1 MYIINYNNSYSGAF
15 LSVFAY
21 KVGAGQTSAGRLV
34 LVFHYVYLPSEL
46 LHKIA
51 CESKVNGHAALRA
64 ALLRMKARHVYA
76 PFRSVLDVWH
86 WHADAVRSFH
96 SDRYINVSVCFIARI
111 NFLAEGD
118 CKMFC
123 TNCGSKLPDDALF
136 CPDCGEKVL
145 TEDVGNEDIGNW
157 EESNEH
163 SGILNKENIQENDS
177 ENTNEDFEIPDMERT
192 VILKNSADLESSENP
207 QDEENPSFSDNMIA
221 HSAAGETQILDN
233 LNMGNG
239 IPGSETVIIG
249 NDGAEA
255 GQAPL
260 PREDTQTVFND
271 IQESLAHPDID
282 FEHSPGGPGSESTV
296 HMYTGPAPENI
307 NQGMDNSQGYIPPNG
322 GAGGS
327 GVPPFVPENGSIG
340 GKNGDDGS
348 GQKPKQQKKL
358 ALILGISA
366 CAVVGIAVIVAVV
379 LMFSSMGKQKKE
391 YENQVNQGEEYMSDS
406 EYDEAIEAFRKA
418 IDIDEDSEDA
428 YVGLADAYIKNKEY
442 RKAAEV
448 LQQGSKATG
457 GKKRIEEKK
466 DELYDIAPELKDEF
480 EDNSQHAN
488 GNTNKPSNPSQPSN
502 AQTESPENTGNNE
515 NENPPAVPDTVTPDT
530 AAPETTVPQTN
541 PEETTTPE
549 KTDEKETETSA
560 PETKETEAIVPD
572 KSDGDGQKPAD
583 EEGNDGQGDV
593 VTVGSIQYQ
602 FKEYY
607 HETKLP
613 NGELGAYTQ
622 VKYPYFTGDSQIAKA
637 LNGYMESVV
646 KSFGTSEEAVKGYT
660 GEEDIDF
667 PLYDKVVYEVTYGE
681 HGFVSMKY
689 TYESTHSTAK
699 LTGLIFNGSDG
710 SQLSWN
716 NVFSGGE
723 EALRA
728 LIKTYYKPE
737 DNNGMPV
744 EELLK
749 RLSSNWNNCYLDV
762 DGMTFIAS
770 GDESIAVLIPFSEKD
785 YFKFLNDES
794 QGPAQS
800 ESAGESQSTQE
811 SETVQESESS
821 QTDQAPQIKSVSWV
835 VEPVLEFDDV
845 PVIMDDVLRYGTV
858 VSNHFPMAVYKKD
871 GKLGF
876 VKYDGT
882 VMTDPIYN
890 MVYGCGADSNAEY
903 TLYASAAGSD
913 LWSAAAVDTASGQA
927 SGAVHMGHGG
937 DDGIVVYS
945 RSDGKLYI
953 LSSMGFYETSSSS
966 GNVLPAAV
974 IDDINTADFSTVA
987 SGEGIAYGLYLP
999 DGKFDESH
1007 LYDHIYLL
1015 SDGRMVAWSGG
1026 KYGVIDEAGNVV
1038 IPFEYEGASYL
1049 DFDAVAGNPGEAAT
1063 CEKEP
1068 YPYSEGYIA
1077 LKKDGVWG
1085 YFDTNGNC
1093 VTEMVFEEAR
1103 PFSQGKAFVKINGKW
1118 GVIEIAPQG

>member
-1 MYIINYNNSYSGAF
+1 
-15 LSVFAY
+15 
-21 KVGAGQTSAGRLV
+21 
-34 LVFHYVYLPSEL
+34 
-46 LHKIA
+46 
-51 CESKVNGHAALRA
+51 
-64 ALLRMKARHVYA
+64 
-76 PFRSVLDVWH
+76 
-86 WHADAVRSFH
+86 
-96 SDRYINVSVCFIARI
+96 
-111 NFLAEGD
+111 
-118 CKMFC
+118 MFC

-136 CPDCGEKVL
+136 CPDCGERVL
-145 TEDVGNEDIGNW
+145 TEDVGNEDIGNR
-157 EESNEH
+157 EELNEH
-163 SGILNKENIQENDS
+163 SDILNKENIQENDS

-192 VILKNSADLESSENP
+192 VILKNSTDLEASQNP
-207 QDEENPSFSDNMIA
+207 QDEEKIPFSDHAIT
-221 HSAAGETQILDN
+221 HSAVGETQILNPDNVAGGETLVLGDSGENAPGETQILGN
-233 LNMGNG
+233 LNPGNEA
-239 IPGSETVIIG
+239 PGSETVILG
-249 NDGAEA
+249 NDVAAAE
-255 GQAPL
+255 QAPL
-260 PREDTQTVFND
+260 PREDTQAVFND

-282 FEHSPGGPGSESTV
+282 FEHSQGGPGSESTV
-296 HMYTGPAPENI
+296 HMYTDPVPENI
-307 NQGMDNSQGYIPPNG
+307 NQGMDNFQGYIPPNG

-327 GVPPFVPENGSIG
+327 GIPPFVPENGGLG
-340 GKNGDDGS
+340 GENGDDGS

-480 EDNSQHAN
+480 EDNNQQAN
-488 GNTNKPSNPSQPSN
+488 ANTNKPSNPSQPET
-502 AQTESPENTGNNE
+502 AQTKAPENTENNG
-515 NENPPAVPDTVTPDT
+515 NENPPAVPDTVAPDTTAPETTAPDTTETTAPQTNPAET
-530 AAPETTVPQTN
+530 AAPET
-541 PEETTTPE
+541 EPE
-549 KTDEKETETSA
+549 KTDETETAA
-560 PETKETEAIVPD
+560 PETKETESAVPEE
-572 KSDGDGQKPAD
+572 SGGDGQKPSD

-602 FKEYY
+602 LKEYY

-637 LNGYMESVV
+637 LNSYMESVV
-646 KSFGTSEEAVKGYT
+646 KSFGASEEAVKGYT

-681 HGFVSMKY
+681 HGLVSMKY
-689 TYESTHSTAK
+689 TYESTHSSAK
-699 LTGLIFNGSDG
+699 LAGLIFNGNDG

-716 NVFSGGE
+716 DVFNGSE
-723 EALRA
+723 EALRV

-737 DNNGMPV
+737 DNNGMSAD
-744 EELLK
+744 ELLK
-749 RLSSNWNNCYLDV
+749 RLSSNWNNCYLDA

-770 GDESIAVLIPFSEKD
+770 GDESIEVLIPFSEKD

-794 QGPAQS
+794 QGS
-800 ESAGESQSTQE
+800 ESAGESQSTQGSESAGESQSTQGSESTGESQSTQE
-811 SETVQESESS
+811 SETVQESQSAQESETVQES
-821 QTDQAPQIKSVSWV
+821 ETAQAPEIKGVSWV
-835 VEPVLEFDDV
+835 VEPTLEFDDV

-858 VSNHFPMAVYKKD
+858 VSNNFPLAVYKKD

-890 MVYGCGADSNAEY
+890 MVYGCGADSNAQY

-974 IDDINTADFSTVA
+974 VDDINTADFNTVA
-987 SGEGIAYGLYLP
+987 SGTGIAYGLYLP
-999 DGKFDESH
+999 DGRFDESH

-1049 DFDAVAGNPGEAAT
+1049 DFDAVAGNPGEAAM

-1085 YFDTNGNC
+1085 YFDTNGSC
-1093 VTEMVFEEAR
+1093 VTDMVFEEAR

-1118 GVIEIAPQG
+1118 GVIEITPQG